1 MYGIISKD
9 LKAPYYEKIRFSYIL
24 PEKIPSVRSFSPERS
39 TAIIFEDVCVAFESI
54 QNRIIP
60 FFTHRRYRN
69 ISNIYV
75 TQCYYHTPIIICK
88 NILHLVVFNG
98 GSSHQD
104 ISKVIGR
111 YTEDMKNTSMVVN
124 KSSICNEKV
133 DNKQCLWLCAIAGK
147 RGGLYLSTEYVNANI
162 PMRWRC
168 ADGHKWTTSLNNIK
182 NGKTW
187 CPYCA
192 NKASHTIEDAKQ
204 VAFSMSGM
212 HLLTIKGACLS
223 EYYINNRSAL
233 LWMCDKKHRWFA
245 TFDNVKH
252 LNSIMAL
259 QSKYR
264 AYNTKNISF
273 HNGDPNN
280 FIKQQARDQLKKEL
294 CKENQIALRYYVWYY
309 EDPHIVIS
317 EHLRK
322 LGLI

>member
-1 MYGIISKD
+1 MRIYD
-9 LKAPYYEKIRFSYIL
+9 L
-24 PEKIPSVRSFSPERS
+24 
-39 TAIIFEDVCVAFESI
+39 AIYCQKKFLVLDHFRLREAQQLSL
-54 QNRIIP
+54 RM
-60 FFTHRRYRN
+60 RYRN

-192 NKASHTIEDAKQ
+192 NKASYTIEDAKQ
-204 VAFSMSGM
+204 VAFS
-212 HLLTIKGACLS
+212 KNKECLS
-223 EYYINNRSAL
+223 KI
-233 LWMCDKKHRWFA
+233 
-245 TFDNVKH
+245 
-252 LNSIMAL
+252 
-259 QSKYR
+259 
-264 AYNTKNISF
+264 
-273 HNGDPNN
+273 
-280 FIKQQARDQLKKEL
+280 
-294 CKENQIALRYYVWYY
+294 
-309 EDPHIVIS
+309 
-317 EHLRK
+317 
-322 LGLI
+322 